1 MTKQQHDA
9 GGRWTRN
16 SATARYLG
24 VSAMSLWRWKRDPHL
39 AFPDPAVINGIEYNN
54 LDLVDKWIRSRVVS
68 RTIKETAA
76 A

>member
-1 MTKQQHDA
+1 MTKQQRDE

-24 VSAMSLWRWKRDPHL
+24 VSAMSLWRWKRDPEL

-68 RTIKETAA
+68 RLKETAA
-76 A
+76 